1 MRHKLTYRGAKGFN
15 LPQVALECLMCLCVD
30 LWTLRAVRWLRPRPQ
45 PCSKLFF
52 EQSLHAYART
62 CAQSFL
68 VNIVR
73 TDTYLKN
80 KNFFGDEKCSD

>member
-1 MRHKLTYRGAKGFN
+1 MRHKLTYRSAEGFN
-15 LPQVALECLMCLCVD
+15 LPKVALECLMCFCVNV
-30 LWTLRAVRWLRPRPQ
+30 WTSRAVRLVEAEARS
-45 PCSKLFF
+45 CLKLFF